1 MPDYRKKRLELYR
14 SCDENQKG
22 VLMEII
28 KSTRIDTIERL
39 FRMLDG
45 SGAVQDRRRFV
56 IDVKINGISTEQELL
71 DAFSKVVREIG
82 YD

>member
-1 MPDYRKKRLELYR
+1 
-14 SCDENQKG
+14 
-22 VLMEII
+22 MEII

-71 DAFSKVVREIG
+71 DAFSKVVRENGDDLFVKRPIS
-82 YD
+82 